1 MKTKSVLSVF
11 TAVAAAGLSATAFAD
26 SIVVDGVTWNYTV
39 NDGTTTVV
47 LNGVDGNTQAKTT
60 NPSFNAA
67 NIPWTFTNNG
77 TTYTASSYADT
88 LFIDWTNLYGE
99 LTIPGTIKGAQGRLQ
114 GCNGLTKLTLGEG
127 VEIIQWYEFKNCK
140 GIMGGVVIP
149 SSVTDV
155 RTQSFSWDNKITGV
169 WIKGGATSDA
179 NTSVDGRATFV
190 GATAMKVLLLGPNTA
205 VVNGKPSTG
214 EKFLDNVTGCV
225 VYAPD
230 NGNWSSS
237 KFVAG
242 GSNTVRY
249 YGPGQDV
256 DIATDDVANTI
267 TVTPTTA
274 ETLQE
279 ALNLAATFKSA
290 FGLDTRISVTNSIA
304 TAVTIPA
311 SATSSTMFDLH
322 SWVTFNVTT
331 QAQLENTLAAVSGDS
346 MLIVDPTGATENLTV
361 PEGRQVFVVLNEGD
375 TIRSRLN
382 GFSIRFK

>member
-1 MKTKSVLSVF
+1 M
-11 TAVAAAGLSATAFAD
+11 
-26 SIVVDGVTWNYTV
+26 
-39 NDGTTTVV
+39 
-47 LNGVDGNTQAKTT
+47 DGNVQAKTT

-67 NIPWTFTNNG
+67 H
-77 TTYTASSYADT
+77 
-88 LFIDWTNLYGE
+88 
-99 LTIPGTIKGAQGRLQ
+99 
-114 GCNGLTKLTLGEG
+114 
-127 VEIIQWYEFKNCK
+127 
-140 GIMGGVVIP
+140 
-149 SSVTDV
+149 
-155 RTQSFSWDNKITGV
+155 
-169 WIKGGATSDA
+169 
-179 NTSVDGRATFV
+179 
-190 GATAMKVLLLGPNTA
+190 
-205 VVNGKPSTG
+205 
-214 EKFLDNVTGCV
+214 
-225 VYAPD
+225 
-230 NGNWSSS
+230 
-237 KFVAG
+237 
-242 GSNTVRY
+242 VRY

-256 DIATDDVANTI
+256 DFATDDVANTI

-304 TAVTIPA
+304 TAVAIPA

-331 QAQLENTLAAVSGDS
+331 QAQLENTLAAISGDS